1 MDAFY
6 DKYGAK
12 LTENSV
18 LSENGECTLWTRAR
32 KPSGYGI
39 IKCKNPNDN
48 SWRTMHV
55 HRLSYMVSKR
65 MHFDDIEGKDV
76 SHLCHNT
83 LCTNSDHLSL
93 ETHHINRTREI
104 CMNRNLCTGH
114 GGYENCRLQLRL

>member
-1 MDAFY
+1 MVNVHCGHGQENPQDMASLS
-6 DKYGAK
+6 AK
-12 LTENSV
+12 IRMTIP
-18 LSENGECTLWTRAR
+18 GEQ
-32 KPSGYGI
+32 
-39 IKCKNPNDN
+39 
-48 SWRTMHV
+48 MHV